1 MEGAQRTYL
10 PAFDHEW
17 LLPLYDLVTQW
28 LGVES
33 AHRQLLDQ
41 ADIQPGHRVLEIGC
55 GTANLAILAKRLHP
69 KADIIGLDPD
79 PKALA
84 RSRRKA
90 ERKALSIQLDRGFS
104 DVLPYPDGS
113 FDRVLSALMFHHLLS
128 LDDKIKTLCEVRR
141 VLRPGGSLH
150 LLDLAG
156 GMPTSGGR
164 LARLLHRN
172 HLHRTE
178 HVQNHSGE
186 PSLPTLMGEAGFEG
200 PAEVAHRFLTTGGRV
215 AYYQAFAPHLRQE
228 VPSCCANQ

>member
-1 MEGAQRTYL
+1 MAEGTQRTYL
-10 PAFDHEW
+10 PAFGHKW
-17 LLPLYDLVTQW
+17 LLPLYDLVTKW
-28 LGVES
+28 LGIES

-41 ADIQPGHRVLEIGC
+41 ADIQPGHRILEIGC
-55 GTANLAILAKRLHP
+55 GTGNLAILAKRLHP
-69 KADIIGLDPD
+69 KAQIVGLDPD

-150 LLDLAG
+150 LLDFEG
-156 GMPTSGGR
+156 GVAPSGGH
-164 LARLLHRN
+164 LTRLLHR
-172 HLHRTE
+172 HRHRTD
-178 HVQNHSGE
+178 HLRDDSGDGI
-186 PSLPTLMGEAGFEG
+186 PTLMKEAGFDG
-200 PAEVAHRFLTTGGRV
+200 STNLAQRRLRMGARV
-215 AYYQAFAPHLRQE
+215 AYYRASVRHSR
-228 VPSCCANQ
+228 